1 MARTENWSGA
11 IFPMTANPEKEKF
24 KTEQQVLNY
33 LNNSLQDPKGHR
45 FYYGVHYEAKDWDRV
60 EKAWRGE
67 IMLFPFPSN
76 KLVSGS
82 TVFFKWKDNLYAYGT
97 VERVVSNNRS
107 VLEFPLN
114 GKWDNEVYPYFVK
127 FLEGSI
133 HVRGQGIDAHLWSR
147 AVNRVKPPRRDAYL
161 KLSATQIE
169 SLLRLF

>member
-1 MARTENWSGA
+1 
-11 IFPMTANPEKEKF
+11 
-24 KTEQQVLNY
+24 
-33 LNNSLQDPKGHR
+33 
-45 FYYGVHYEAKDWDRV
+45 
-60 EKAWRGE
+60 
-67 IMLFPFPSN
+67 MLFPFPSN

-133 HVRGQGIDAHLWSR
+133 HVRGQGILAQLWCR
-147 AVNRVKPPRRDAYL
+147 AVSRVKPPRRDAYL

-169 SLLRLF
+169 SLLKLF